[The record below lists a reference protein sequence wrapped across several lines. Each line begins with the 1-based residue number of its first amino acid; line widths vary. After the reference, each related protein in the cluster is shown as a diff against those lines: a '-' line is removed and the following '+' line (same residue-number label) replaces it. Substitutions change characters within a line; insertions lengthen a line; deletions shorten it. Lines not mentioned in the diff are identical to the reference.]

1 MKISLITTLNHNVGD
16 DFVREG
22 ILYLL
27 EQTVGDFDLSLIHKH
42 LPITARPEWDWFYQK
57 GFSKYFDQLPHLKS
71 LFWSNSIDKLP
82 LNYSTDKILSC
93 DLLVQ
98 SGAPV
103 FWPNCQSN
111 EWYKPLIKKRY
122 LALPTKPPFIN
133 IGAGTCLGYHSDG
146 IELVDNPETVAYIRE
161 LVSNCQIT
169 TLRDTLSR
177 EILNRIGLDAPVIP
191 CPSIFA
197 RDKLG
202 IEPLPPEYIVL
213 NYMALGGH
221 YKFDQ
226 EIDTERWEAAFKNF
240 YQTVRERYPIVV
252 ACHDQAEYESAQ
264 RVCPGARLFLGKTA
278 QDYLECYARAKFF
291 IGCRV
296 HAAFAI
302 ASFGRPGFV
311 IGTDTRALM
320 TKEIGLES
328 AFVNDVTVEKL
339 IEQYDYLDSSANVYA
354 SRFAQI
360 RQKAFTDYQSALEPL
375 EALSADIRCR

>member
-1 MKISLITTLNHNVGD
+1 MNVCFITTTDHNVGD
-16 DFVREG
+16 DFVRYG
-22 ILYLL
+22 VQYLL
-27 EQTVGDFDLSLIHKH
+27 KQAIGNIDSSLVHKH
-42 LPITARPEWDWFYQK
+42 IPLTVRPEWQWFYQK
-57 GFSKYFDQLPHLKS
+57 GFSKFIDNLPRFKG
-71 LFWSNSIDKLP
+71 LFWSNIIDKLP
-82 LNYSTDKILSC
+82 LNHNTDKILIC

-122 LALPTKPPFIN
+122 LSLPVKPPFIN
-133 IGAGTCLGYHSDG
+133 IGAGACLGYRSG
-146 IELVDNPETVAYIRE
+146 TGELLDSVETVAYIRE

-177 EILNRIGLDAPVIP
+177 EILNRIGLDAPVIA

-202 IEPLPPEYIVL
+202 IEPHSPEYIVL

-221 YKFDQ
+221 FKFDQ
-226 EIDTERWEAAFKNF
+226 EIDTEGWEAAFKNF

-278 QDYLECYARAKFF
+278 QDFLECYAKAKFF

-320 TKEIGLES
+320 TREIGLES

-339 IEQYDYLDSSANVYA
+339 IEQYNYLESSADVYA
-354 SRFAQI
+354 CHFAQI
-360 RQKAFTDYQSALEPL
+360 RQKAFNDYQSALEPL
-375 EALSADIRCR
+375 EALSADIKC